1 MALRVGFGFGFV
13 LGLGLGFGFGLGL
26 GLGFGL
32 GLASGSMSPHSSPS
46 RSERDETQLSSPLRA
61 LWPSPPPSAQRPLPT
76 TLGGGEGR
84 ASSGVAAAALA
95 FASGSPTTPQP
106 GVLTRDGS
114 RASRRGPEPNPGQP
128 VSPPPSPPVGGGDN
142 VPTSGEPEG
151 AVAAA
156 GPEAEGD
163 SSRINTP
170 AEQEPAAA
178 EQEAAVTRGATETKR
193 SRRSALDPDTER

>member
-1 MALRVGFGFGFV
+1 
-13 LGLGLGFGFGLGL
+13 
-26 GLGFGL
+26 
-32 GLASGSMSPHSSPS
+32 MSPRSSPS

-61 LWPSPPPSAQRPLPT
+61 LWPSPPPSGQSSLPT

-95 FASGSPTTPQP
+95 FALGSPTAPQP
-106 GVLTRDGS
+106 GVLIRDGS

-128 VSPPPSPPVGGGDN
+128 MSPPPSPPAGGGDN
-142 VPTSGEPEG
+142 MPTSGEPEG

-156 GPEAEGD
+156 GPDPEAEGD
-163 SSRINTP
+163 SSRTNTP

-178 EQEAAVTRGATETKR
+178 EQEAAAAVTRGATETKR